1 MRYLMSIDQGT
12 SSSRCL
18 LYDIEGNAA
27 AVAQQEFRQIFPEP
41 GWVEH
46 DPEEIWQ
53 SQAFVCRDAMRQLNL
68 RPEDIAGIG
77 ITNQRETAVIWDRD
91 TGQPVYNAIV
101 WQDRRTAEQCAR
113 LKTAGWEEKVQAK
126 TGLLLDPYFSATK
139 IRWILDHM
147 DGALDKARQGKL
159 AFGTI
164 DTWLIWKLT
173 RGELHITDVSNAS
186 RTLLFNINTLCWDE
200 ELLELFGI
208 PAALLPEVKS
218 SSECYGLT
226 RDPEIGAGIPIT
238 AIVGDQ
244 QASLFGQM
252 CIEPGMAK
260 CTYGTGSFLVMNT
273 GDQKVISKH
282 RLLTTIAWKIG
293 DRVDY
298 ALEGSIFVGGAAI
311 QWLRDELH
319 FFDSAADSETLALSV
334 SDNGGVY
341 FVPAFTGLGAPY
353 WDPEARGAIFGL
365 TRGVTAAHITRAA
378 LESVAFQVDD
388 ILRILSVDSGRPVT
402 QLRIDGGAAAN
413 RFLAQFQSDISDLEV
428 IRPAHLETTA
438 LGAAYLA
445 GIAAGVWTLDQLANK
460 WQADRSFKGT
470 MPAEMLETLKKHWRK
485 AVERARDWAEKERIE
500 Y

>member
-1 MRYLMSIDQGT
+1 MRYLMAIDQGT
-12 SSSRCL
+12 SSSRCI
-18 LYDIEGNAA
+18 LYTLEGK
-27 AVAQQEFRQIFPEP
+27 AVVAAQQEFRQIYPEP

-53 SQAFVCRDAMRQLNL
+53 SQSSVCRDAMRQLGS
-68 RPEDIAGIG
+68 PSSDIAGIG
-77 ITNQRETAVIWDRD
+77 ITNQRETVVIWDRQS
-91 TGQPVYNAIV
+91 GKPIYNAIV
-101 WQDRRTAEQCAR
+101 WQDRRTAERCAR
-113 LKTAGWEEKVQAK
+113 LKTEGWEDTVRSK

-139 IRWILDHM
+139 IRWILEHVE
-147 DGALDKARQGKL
+147 GAYEKAWRGKL

-164 DTWLIWKLT
+164 DTWLIWKMT
-173 RGELHITDVSNAS
+173 QGELHITDVTNAS
-186 RTLLFNINTLCWDE
+186 RTLLFNIDTLSWDQ
-200 ELLELFGI
+200 ELLDLFGI

-226 RDPEIGAGIPIT
+226 RNTEIGSGIPIA

-252 CIEPGMAK
+252 CIEPGMTK

-273 GDQKVISKH
+273 GAEKVLSKH
-282 RLLTTIAWKIG
+282 RLLTTVAWKIG

-298 ALEGSIFVGGAAI
+298 ALEGSIFIGGAVI

-319 FFDSAADSETLALSV
+319 LFDSAADSEMLAVSV

-365 TRGVTAAHITRAA
+365 TRGTTAAHITRAA

-388 ILRILSVDSGRPVT
+388 ILRSLSSDSGRPVS

-413 RFLAQFQSDISDLEV
+413 QFIAQFQSDISALEV
-428 IRPAHLETTA
+428 VRPEHLETTA

-445 GIAAGVWTLDQLANK
+445 GIAVGVWTLEQLVDQ
-460 WQADRSFKGT
+460 WRADRSFNGI
-470 MPAEMLETLKKHWRK
+470 MPIEEVETHKKRWRK
-485 AVERARDWAEKERIE
+485 AVERVRGWAEKE
-500 Y
+500 